1 MDPVASLRRH
11 PFLVLAGLVLTGVA
25 LWIGYFLSTFDLNQY
40 RDHLAER
47 VGSQL
52 QLPVRMGAAH
62 LELREAGIAFS
73 FSDLHIGTG
82 QTPIE
87 LRAEK
92 LWLQLAW
99 RGLLFKRP
107 IISEISLKAPQL
119 RITPQTALPADDK
132 TSEERF
138 TADLLHDLQVH
149 RLEVRQGSLTIDWP
163 DRTGQNRGLALDD
176 ISAEID
182 DFGLARTVT
191 FDATA
196 HLPRHSN
203 QTRLALKGSIDLP
216 ATGSLHNAEVDL
228 VLDAKVLDAAQLVE
242 LFAEQMGIR
251 AAGEADLT
259 VNLKGN
265 PAKSLT
271 IQADLSGNGLNLNS
285 GNEPGRPFPIKQ
297 LQVAGTWQRQEEHH
311 AFEQV
316 AIQLNDLRLA
326 GEFSLTP
333 NDSGHQFTGQLN
345 NSSLPLDT
353 LRHWMPPALLA
364 ANPFFSRRLPGG
376 VLSLSNARF
385 RADIPDDPHGFVSFS
400 LSDLHGEAKNLRWD
414 LGAERKAELSS
425 LLIRLENNRWSLEQG
440 AGTVAGLPVVL
451 SGMLVPVADGPARVI
466 LDATFSGTA
475 GQLIAFSTTP
485 PPADLAI
492 VGPLAVKV
500 HLEGTSQ
507 QYNIDVSADLSGL
520 DWRYGDE
527 FHLPPTPGAAFI
539 AQGQGT
545 GTALT
550 LEQSNLALAPFT
562 GNLTGNVDWAE
573 APTANFTARIGLA
586 DLTTAYDLAPML
598 RTLELGGGVLLSL
611 KITGP
616 LAALDRQISLELRD
630 VGIPT
635 HGIVADITQLN
646 GRVVLDGKGVRS
658 EKLIARLGKSPVILQ
673 ARVADLQAP
682 RLELGVKASSIRAD
696 ELIFRSDRSFL
707 REIDGRLILDRDGL
721 QFAPVKVRLDG
732 GTRAT
737 VSGSVKNFASPQ
749 VDLDITG
756 GYANVEEIIGLW
768 TNVSPA
774 AEKARLAHHAE
785 VAHAPLPPI
794 RIKVDAREGDLYS
807 MKFANAR
814 ALIVPTSQRLL
825 IHPLDFNVGEG
836 YCTTQVLVDYAGQNT
851 VLRVSGH
858 IEDVDAY
865 EVVNELL
872 GRKSIMRGSLRG
884 DFYLQGK
891 LGEGRFLPTSYGNI
905 NATVRDGVMRHSPVL
920 STVFSLLNVSQLFSF
935 KLPDVN
941 SEGVPFTRLA
951 AELAIDKGILS
962 SDLIVIDSEA
972 MNMSYIGKFDMIK
985 DDLDL
990 LVVVKPLGTIDKVVT
1005 SLPIAGWILGGEE
1018 QALITAQFKVTGP
1031 GADPD
1036 IEAIPISAMSR
1047 GVLGIFQR
1055 TLSLPL
1061 KLIEDPAI
1069 LWGGGGEEKK

>member
-1 MDPVASLRRH
+1 MKPATSLRRH
-11 PFLVLAGLVLTGVA
+11 PFLVLAGLVLTAVA
-25 LWIGYFLSTFDLNQY
+25 LWVGYFLSTFDLNQY

-52 QLPVRMGAAH
+52 QLPVQLGAAH

-73 FSDLHIGTG
+73 FSDLHIGTA
-82 QTPIE
+82 QTPVE
-87 LRAEK
+87 LQAEK

-99 RGLLFKRP
+99 RGLLFKMP
-107 IISEISLKAPQL
+107 IISEISLKAPHL

-132 TSEERF
+132 APDERF

-149 RLEVRQGSLTIDWP
+149 RLEVRQGSLAINWP
-163 DRTGQNRGLALDD
+163 EREGQARGIVLDD

-182 DFGLARTVT
+182 DFGVSRTVT
-191 FDATA
+191 LDVTA
-196 HLPRHSN
+196 RMPRHSG
-203 QTRLALKGSIDLP
+203 QARLALKGSIDLP
-216 ATGSLHNAEVDL
+216 ATGSLRNATTEL
-228 VLDAKVLDAAQLVE
+228 VLDAKALDAALFAE
-242 LFAEQMGIR
+242 LFADQSGVR
-251 AAGEADLT
+251 ATGEADLT

-265 PAKSLT
+265 FADSLT
-271 IQADLSGNGLNLNS
+271 VQASLSGKGLNLS
-285 GNEPGRPFPIKQ
+285 AEEGSRRPFPIKQ
-297 LQVAGTWQRQEEHH
+297 LQIAGTWQRQEGSH
-311 AFEQV
+311 AFRQV
-316 AIQLNDLRLA
+316 EVQLNDLLLA

-333 NDSGHQFTGQLN
+333 SDSGRQLTGQLN
-345 NSSLPLDT
+345 NTILPLDT

-364 ANPFFSRRLPGG
+364 ANPILARRLPGG
-376 VLSLSNARF
+376 LLALSDVRF
-385 RADIPDDPHGFVSFS
+385 RADIPKEPQSFASFS
-400 LSDLHGEAKNLRWD
+400 LEELHGEARDLSWD

-425 LLIRLENNRWSLEQG
+425 ILIRLEENRWAFAQG
-440 AGTVAGLPVVL
+440 AGTLAGLPVDL
-451 SGMLVPVADGPARVI
+451 SGTLSPAEGGAVRI
-466 LDATFSGTA
+466 TLDIALRGTA
-475 GQLIAFSTTP
+475 EQLMAFSTTP

-492 VGPLAVKV
+492 AGSLVMRA
-500 HLEGTSQ
+500 HLDGTPQ
-507 QYNIDVSADLSGL
+507 LYNLNVNLDLSGL
-520 DWRYGDE
+520 DLRYGNE
-527 FHLPPTPGAAFI
+527 FHLPPTPAATFI
-539 AQGQGT
+539 AQAQGT

-550 LEQSNLALAPFT
+550 VEQSSLALPPFT
-562 GNLTGNVDWAE
+562 GRLTGSFDWSE
-573 APTANFTARIGLA
+573 APAANLAARIELA
-586 DLTTAYDLAPML
+586 DLTAAYDLAPVL
-598 RTLELGGGVLLSL
+598 RTLELDGGVLLNL
-611 KITGP
+611 TMNGP
-616 LAALDRQISLELRD
+616 LTALARQTALELRN
-630 VGIPT
+630 VGIPA
-635 HGIVADITQLN
+635 HGIVADVTQLN
-646 GRVVLDGKGVRS
+646 GRLLLDGKGARS
-658 EKLIARLGKSPVILQ
+658 EKLTARLGKSPVILQ
-673 ARVADLQAP
+673 AQVADLQAP
-682 RLELGVKASSIRAD
+682 RLELGVKASAVRAD

-707 REIDGRLILDRDGL
+707 REIDGRLLLDRDGL

-737 VSGSVKNFASPQ
+737 VSGSVKNFANPQ

-756 GYANVEEIIGLW
+756 DYANVEEIIGLW
-768 TNVSPA
+768 TNESPA
-774 AEKARLAHHAE
+774 AEKARLARHAD
-785 VAHAPLPPI
+785 VPHAPLPPI

-836 YCTTQVLVDYAGQNT
+836 YCTTQVLVDYAGQNSA
-851 VLRVSGH
+851 LRVSGH

-884 DFYLQGK
+884 DFYLQGE
-891 LGEGRFLPTSYGNI
+891 LGGGRFLPTSYGNI

-935 KLPDVN
+935 RLPDVN

-972 MNMSYIGKFDMIK
+972 MNMSYVGQYDMVK

-1069 LWGGGGEEKK
+1069 LWGGSGEKKK